1 MPKTLY
7 PWTSVSLRLEL
18 AVAAMNVAGRGGRDR
33 GRGCRQAA
41 SNECGKEREGGWGN
55 GQIMNQIKV
64 ASSSHAAS
72 LFIMIQV
79 ITNRFHD

>member
-1 MPKTLY
+1 MSKTLY

-41 SNECGKEREGGWGN
+41 SNECGKERGWGN
-55 GQIMNQIKV
+55 GTRMMNQIKV

-72 LFIMIQV
+72 LFIIIQE

>member
-41 SNECGKEREGGWGN
+41 MQAMNVGERGWGN

-72 LFIMIQV
+72 LFIIIQE